1 MRVHIIL
8 NMYWIAK
15 WSDSV
20 NKEKKVFIDNLWM
33 ESDLGKWCLLMSEGK
48 TEDADG
54 IVRDIV
60 AFTGAK
66 TYMGA
71 VRMKE
76 KEVSEKMIAAFKDLN
91 EYKEYMLSIEAENA
105 DLVGVLI
112 AYDIFSDLEDT
123 LTQK

>member
-1 MRVHIIL
+1 M
-8 NMYWIAK
+8 
-15 WSDSV
+15 
-20 NKEKKVFIDNLWM
+20 
-33 ESDLGKWCLLMSEGK
+33 
-48 TEDADG
+48 
-54 IVRDIV
+54 RDIV

-112 AYDIFSDLEDT
+112 AYDIFADLEDT